1 MDEPFKGLDENTKNK
16 CIALLKKVSKTA
28 ILITHSLQ
36 EAKSLCKSVYK
47 IK

>member
-1 MDEPFKGLDENTKNK
+1 MDEPFKGLDDDAKNK
-16 CIALLKKVSKTA
+16 CIDLLKKYCKTA

-36 EAKSLCKSVYK
+36 EAENLCKNVFK